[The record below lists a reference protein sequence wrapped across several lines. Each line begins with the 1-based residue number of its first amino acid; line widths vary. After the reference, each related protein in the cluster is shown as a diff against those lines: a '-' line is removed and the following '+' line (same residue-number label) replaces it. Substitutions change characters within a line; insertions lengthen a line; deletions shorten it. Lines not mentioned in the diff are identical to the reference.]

1 MFWLVP
7 RPPIR
12 LDRSRTT
19 TWWPAN
25 VASSAQ
31 ARPASP
37 APTTKTRTMFSGYA
51 SAPSTHSSA
60 FLVRHVQGY
69 STNTGQTTGEG
80 MDGKPLI
87 IDVVD
92 NGGQWTHR
100 EWRMLRYLK
109 VDTQIIENTT
119 PVEELREVD
128 GIILS
133 GGAAR
138 VGLTGELGNCGAY
151 LALDVPVLG
160 ICAGHQ
166 FMARYYGGDARESP
180 EPEFGAMQIELQN
193 EGGKIFA
200 NTDPSQTVWESHN
213 DEVHVVPED
222 FFITASS
229 PSCKVQGME
238 NQKGDRFG
246 LQFHPEVNDS
256 EFGKEMFE
264 NFVEICRKAKNNSI

>member
-1 MFWLVP
+1 MDDEPLV
-7 RPPIR
+7 
-12 LDRSRTT
+12 
-19 TWWPAN
+19 
-25 VASSAQ
+25 
-31 ARPASP
+31 
-37 APTTKTRTMFSGYA
+37 
-51 SAPSTHSSA
+51 
-60 FLVRHVQGY
+60 
-69 STNTGQTTGEG
+69 
-80 MDGKPLI
+80 

-119 PVEELREVD
+119 PVENLRELD

-151 LALDVPVLG
+151 LALDLPILG

-166 FMARYYGGDARESP
+166 FMARHHGGDARESP
-180 EPEFGAMQIELQN
+180 IPEFGAMEIELQN
-193 EGGKIFA
+193 GGGKIFEGTA
-200 NTDPSQTVWESHN
+200 PNQTVWESHN
-213 DEVHVVPED
+213 DEVHIVPEG

-238 NQKGDRFG
+238 NEQGDRFG

-264 NFVEICRKAKNNSI
+264 NFVEICRANRASKN

>member
-1 MFWLVP
+1 MN
-7 RPPIR
+7 
-12 LDRSRTT
+12 D
-19 TWWPAN
+19 
-25 VASSAQ
+25 
-31 ARPASP
+31 
-37 APTTKTRTMFSGYA
+37 
-51 SAPSTHSSA
+51 
-60 FLVRHVQGY
+60 
-69 STNTGQTTGEG
+69 
-80 MDGKPLI
+80 KPLV

-119 PVEELREVD
+119 PVEDLRELD

-151 LALDVPVLG
+151 LTLDIPILG

-166 FMARYYGGDARESP
+166 FMARHYGGDARESP
-180 EPEFGAMQIELQN
+180 IPEFGAMEIELQN
-193 EGGKIFA
+193 GGGKIFEGTA
-200 NTDPSQTVWESHN
+200 SKQTVWESHN
-213 DEVHVVPED
+213 DEVHVVPEG

-229 PSCKVQGME
+229 PSCQVQGME
-238 NQKGDRFG
+238 NEQGDRFG

-264 NFVEICRKAKNNSI
+264 NFVEICRAKRDAKN